1 MASGLIYLIILGM
14 WGAYFLPRW
23 LTHHDAST
31 GRATERYKSAM
42 KVVAS
47 TPNIP
52 EPIDPDKRKITLRI
66 RRVIF
71 GTLFIAFAATSGAVI
86 TGVVT
91 TSILLIPTTA
101 FAIYLINVRRQV
113 VAAQLKVRRLR
124 ALQTITTTE
133 IKLDPTVRIS
143 LGHEIPESSPEHW
156 IPLAERHDT
165 AGITVIPKD
174 RAATQGGWSPVA
186 VPKPTY
192 ATAPKAFTP
201 KRIIDLTIPGHWTAE
216 QERQQ
221 VLEVA
226 SRDELFDQELAEQA
240 AQSRDIASNE

>member
-23 LTHHDAST
+23 LTHHDASS
-31 GRATERYKSAM
+31 GRAIERYKTAM
-42 KVVAS
+42 KVVAT
-47 TPNIP
+47 TPNVL
-52 EPIDPDKRKITLRI
+52 EPIDTDKRRKTLLV

-71 GTLFIAFAATSGAVI
+71 GILFTAFTATSGAVV
-86 TGVVT
+86 TGVIT

-101 FAIYLINVRRQV
+101 LAIYFINVRRQV
-113 VAAQLKVRRLR
+113 VAAQLKIRRLR
-124 ALQTITTTE
+124 ALQTIATAE

-143 LGHEIPESSPEHW
+143 LGHEVPESSPEHW
-156 IPLAERHDT
+156 IPLADRPDT

-174 RAATQGGWSPVA
+174 RIATQGGWSPVA

-201 KRIIDLTIPGHWTAE
+201 KRIIDLTVPGHWSAE
-216 QERQQ
+216 QERLQ

-226 SRDELFDQELAEQA
+226 TRDELFDQELAEQA
-240 AQSRDIASNE
+240 AQARDIASNE

>member
-52 EPIDPDKRKITLRI
+52 EPIDSDKRRVTLRI
-66 RRVIF
+66 RRIIF
-71 GTLFIAFAATSGAVI
+71 TTLLVALAATSGAVV

-91 TSILLIPTTA
+91 TSILLIPITA

-124 ALQTITTTE
+124 ALQTIATAE
-133 IKLDPTVRIS
+133 IKLDPTVRMS
-143 LGHEIPESSPEHW
+143 LGHEVPESSPEHW
-156 IPLAERHDT
+156 IPLAERADT

-174 RAATQGGWSPVA
+174 RPLTQGGWSPVA

-201 KRIIDLTIPGHWTAE
+201 NRIIDLTVPGQWTAE

-226 SRDELFDQELAEQA
+226 TRDELFDQELAEQA
-240 AQSRDIASNE
+240 AQIRDIASNE